1 MSLIFDT
8 DTFPLEIGA
17 AISTKNKERGN
28 EE

>member
-8 DTFPLEIGA
+8 DTFLLEIGA
-17 AISTKNKERGN
+17 AIGTKNRDCRN